1 MQKSATNYFFF
12 DNVTFPTLHFYLPF
26 THFHLISTLFQ
37 TQANVMCVFVCVHS
51 LIHAMCVCVPRF
63 PPPLPK
69 NKRPDNYS
77 STTTYYVLH
86 QKKKYRTITTTLLWT
101 QHHTTEFS
109 VLHPPLN
116 MNTSSTITRKCFSL
130 KSGKYAEYKI
140 YTKHSFIIKVFIY

>member
-26 THFHLISTLFQ
+26 THYHLISTLFQ
-37 TQANVMCVFVCVHS
+37 TQANVMCVFVFVCVHS

-86 QKKKYRTITTTLLWT
+86 QKKKVPHHHNHTTLDAAP
-101 QHHTTEFS
+101 HYRIFS
-109 VLHPPLN
+109 TAP
-116 MNTSSTITRKCFSL
+116 TS
-130 KSGKYAEYKI
+130 EYEHII
-140 YTKHSFIIKVFIY
+140 YYY